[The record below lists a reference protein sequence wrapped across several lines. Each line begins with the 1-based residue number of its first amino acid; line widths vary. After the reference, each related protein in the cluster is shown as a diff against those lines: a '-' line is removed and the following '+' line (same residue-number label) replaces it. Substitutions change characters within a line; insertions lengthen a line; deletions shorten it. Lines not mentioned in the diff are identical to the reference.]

1 MICGLVIIVLD
12 LILLGVLK
20 EGWFGAQKYIFY
32 GVLTL
37 SVMIGIV
44 ASFTIAAYCQCLI
57 FYNKK
62 GGELQEI
69 HRQEPRDK
77 ATKA

>member
-1 MICGLVIIVLD
+1 MD

-20 EGWFGAQKYIFY
+20 EGWFGSQKYIFY
-32 GVLTL
+32 GVLAL
-37 SVMIGIV
+37 SVIIEIV
-44 ASFTIAAYCQCLI
+44 ASFTIAAYYQCLI

-62 GGELQEI
+62 GGELREI

-77 ATKA
+77 ATKD